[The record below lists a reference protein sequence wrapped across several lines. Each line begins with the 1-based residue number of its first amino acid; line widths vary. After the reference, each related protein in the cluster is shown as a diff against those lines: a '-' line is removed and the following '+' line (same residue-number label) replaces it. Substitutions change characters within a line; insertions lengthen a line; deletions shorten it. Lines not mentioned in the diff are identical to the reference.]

1 MAFRVFSYC
10 FKVWVT
16 AVLIGT
22 VLLVTLTY
30 VFSRTHPHREDLK
43 YVGLLLMNGS
53 LFSLPSLLL
62 SWIGAF
68 FINHSSRS
76 QRAKRL
82 WIVVLAAPLTLL
94 PFIFVEQ
101 GELEYD
107 WQPICWIAGLYY
119 LVTAAAIF
127 FYPLPESSTAH
138 P

>member
-1 MAFRVFSYC
+1 MAFRVLAYC
-10 FKVWVT
+10 FKVWVS

-22 VLLVTLTY
+22 LLLVTLTY
-30 VFSRTHPHREDLK
+30 VSSRTHPHREDLK

-53 LFSLPSLLL
+53 VFSIPSLLL

-68 FINHSSRS
+68 FISNSSRS

-94 PFIFVEQ
+94 PFIFVER

-107 WQPICWIAGLYY
+107 WQPLCWIAGLYY
-119 LVTAAAIF
+119 LVIAAAIF
-127 FYPLPESSTAH
+127 FYPLPEPHAQH
-138 P
+138 A